1 VQKKQWTEPKVTP
14 LETAAEVSG
23 YAGTGGPWPRRTR

>member
-1 VQKKQWTEPKVTP
+1 MQKKQWTEPKVTA

-23 YAGTGGPWPRRTR
+23 YAGAGGP